1 MRRMGILLALL
12 LLLPG
17 CTGDDDPEPSAE
29 EQADLFVYASE
40 RLTDELL
47 EAAAPAGFE
56 VTRVVRHGPDR
67 TANPWVTV
75 GARMEG
81 RVSQSRAI
89 FYVHA
94 DKLAAIALYVDQVQQ
109 TEQAYEFYEQR
120 PFPYEGVIPPV
131 FEVER
136 DGVTGTCG
144 VRTDHL
150 FWCHAQE
157 GRLYLLVQSSAG
169 DRAGKGP
176 VTDAQVDAARMVTAA
191 FMELL

>member
-1 MRRMGILLALL
+1 MGILLVLL
-12 LLLPG
+12 LLVPG
-17 CTGDDDPEPSAE
+17 CTGDDDPKPSAE

-40 RLTDELL
+40 RLPDELL
-47 EAAAPAGFE
+47 EEAAPAGFE
-56 VTRVVRHGPDR
+56 VKQIVRHGPKQ

-75 GARMEG
+75 GARMKG
-81 RVSQSRAI
+81 PVSQSRAI

-94 DKLAAIALYVDQVQQ
+94 DELAALALHVDQVEQ
-109 TEQAYEFYEQR
+109 TKRAYEFYEQR
-120 PFPYEGVIPPV
+120 PFPFDGVIPPV
-131 FEVER
+131 FEIEG

-150 FWCHAQE
+150 FWCHAQK
-157 GRLYLLVQSSAG
+157 GRLYMLVQSSAG

-176 VTDAQVDAARMVTAA
+176 VTDEQVKAARTVTAA